1 MPHLYVI
8 EQSQMDGMNMHSI
21 NKVNLKNFGL
31 SLLLCI
37 ALSAFTVNADTLSII
52 GDSYSTYGNKI
63 SDYYPAVA
71 IREGNN
77 VATYE
82 DTWKSIFIS
91 KSGLELTYCDALLG
105 SMISGDAQDASAIV
119 NRVKAT
125 KENLSDVIIVMGG
138 LNDYWSKKKVGI
150 LDDVDLNQTDFAPAL
165 YMTLSELKNRNKTA
179 TIIYSL
185 ILYDR
190 NIDEHEYDMAAR
202 HICEALDVTYVPI
215 SEIPC
220 ISWHP
225 TKTGMQKIADTLFA
239 SLYADE
245 ALHFN
250 FVISRRVVQNEYAS
264 F

>member
-1 MPHLYVI
+1 ML
-8 EQSQMDGMNMHSI
+8 EQSEMDGMNMHSI

-37 ALSAFTVNADTLSII
+37 AVSTFTVNADTLSII

-77 VATYE
+77 VTTYE

-105 SMISGDAQDASAIV
+105 SMISGDVQDASAIV

-138 LNDYWSKKKVGI
+138 LNDYWAQKKVGI
-150 LDDVDLNQTDFAPAL
+150 LEDADLNQMDFAPAL
-165 YMTLSELKNRNKTA
+165 YMTLSELKSRNKTA

-185 ILYDR
+185 ILYDK

-202 HICEALDVTYVPI
+202 RICEALDVTYVPI

-225 TKTGMQKIADTLFA
+225 TKTGMQKIADTLFTT
-239 SLYADE
+239 LYTD
-245 ALHFN
+245 
-250 FVISRRVVQNEYAS
+250 
-264 F
+264 